1 VAEKRIANK
10 RVDTDGGIWVDRRLA
25 FNKFNLPI
33 IESGWQNYFLTVDND
48 GITSLAQGMSGTSG
62 AGTAGTSGLSN
73 GTSGTSGTSGARGTS
88 GTSGTSGVGSAG
100 TSGATGT
107 SGAPGTSGTSGAPGT
122 SGVPGSSGTSG
133 AQGTSGTSGA
143 PGNPG
148 TSGTSAPGITSGTS
162 GVGSPGSSGTNGTSG
177 ANGTSGINGSSGTS
191 GFRGT
196 SGTSGI
202 NGTSAT
208 SGTSGTNGTT
218 GTSGTSGT
226 SGINGTAGTSG
237 AQGTGGTSG
246 TSGAQG
252 DKGAQ
257 GTGGT
262 SGTSG
267 TSGGAG
273 AAGTSGTSS
282 TSGSTCGN
290 AVAFQSAAI
299 LQSTAQNVQLR
310 FRRLYTLPVLAN
322 QAGGISTTPSSEMYN
337 FNNPSYTG
345 GTTESPVTVLNATI
359 PSNFANAIANSLT
372 SPVTYEGDLLDQDPL
387 YAGEVANMLPMDTVM
402 YTTYAQNPDPSTA
415 PAYRRPY
422 LATNFSFI
430 GNSAAQDLSDASF
443 IVCMVV
449 FGLTPKPAH
458 LESFW
463 GPDIY
468 YNPYNNILSTNNPQ
482 IIEYNV
488 RFIGPIVPDN
498 PFLSETFTRATNNW
512 RSTGVADV
520 AGYNHYGIGWTIINP
535 DTPEDDEGYIVLNP
549 ESLGNINTMIRGRWG
564 HVFKICQQPLTQV

>member
-33 IESGWQNYFLTVDND
+33 IESGWQNYFLTIDND

-107 SGAPGTSGTSGAPGT
+107 LGAPGTSGTSGVPGT
-122 SGVPGSSGTSG
+122 PGVPGSSGTSG
-133 AQGTSGTSGA
+133 TQGTSGTSGA

-267 TSGGAG
+267 GAG

-290 AVAFQSAAI
+290 AVAFQSATI

-345 GTTESPVTVLNATI
+345 GTPESPVTVLNATI

-458 LESFW
+458 LETFW

-468 YNPYNNILSTNNPQ
+468 YNPYNNSLSTNNPQ

-488 RFIGPIVPDN
+488 RFIGPIIPDN

-564 HVFKICQQPLTQV
+564 HVFKICQQPLP